1 MKAARLYE
9 FNKPLVVETVPDPAI
24 QSPNDV
30 IVRIGG
36 AGLCRTDL
44 HIMEGVWQD
53 KVNVALP
60 YTLGH
65 ENAGWVE
72 EVGPSVKTVRP
83 GDPVILHP
91 LITCGVCA
99 GCRSG
104 EDMYCEDNKFPG
116 LTTDGGFA
124 EYMLTNERALITL
137 PDGMDPKEV
146 APFADAGITAYRA
159 AKKAAKQLQPDARVV
174 VIGAGGLGHIAVQ
187 CLRHLTSTEIIVV
200 DKRVQALDLSRK
212 LGADQTVLADDETVR
227 KVRELTRGGADAVID
242 FVGEGDAVRQ
252 AIKMLRKGG
261 IYYVVGYGGAIQLPT
276 IDVIFDEISIV
287 GNLVGNHQEL
297 SELMHLAAQG
307 KVSLETKKYTLDD
320 INQAIE
326 DLEHGKINGRAVL
339 VP

>member
-1 MKAARLYE
+1 MKAARLHDFHE
-9 FNKPLVVETVPDPAI
+9 PLVLDTVPDPSI
-24 QSPNDV
+24 QDPHDV

-44 HIMEGVWQD
+44 HIIEGIWQD

-72 EVGPSVKTVRP
+72 EVGSAVKSVRP

-104 EDMYCEDNKFPG
+104 EDMYCEENQFPG

-124 EYMLTNERALITL
+124 EYLRTSERALIKL
-137 PDGMDPKEV
+137 PDGVDPKEV

-159 AKKAAKQLQPDARVV
+159 AKKAARQLRPDARVV

-200 DKRVQALDLSRK
+200 DKREQALELSRK
-212 LGADQTVLADDETVR
+212 LGADRTVLANGETVE
-227 KVRELTRGGADAVID
+227 KVQELTRGGADAVVD
-242 FVGEGDAVRQ
+242 FVGEGEAVRQ
-252 AIKMLRKGG
+252 AIEMLRKGG
-261 IYYVVGYGGAIQLPT
+261 TYYVVGYGGAIQLPT
-276 IDVIFDEISIV
+276 IDVIFNEISIV
-287 GNLVGNHQEL
+287 GNLVGNHREL

-307 KVSLETKKYTLDD
+307 KVTLETRQYPLSDV
-320 INQAIE
+320 NQAIE
-326 DLEHGKINGRAVL
+326 DLEHGRINGRAVL

>member
-1 MKAARLYE
+1 VKAARLYE
-9 FNKPLVVETVPDPAI
+9 FNKPLVVETVPDPSI
-24 QSPNDV
+24 QGPHDV

-44 HIMEGVWQD
+44 HIMEGIWQN
-53 KVNVALP
+53 KVNVTLP

-72 EVGPSVKTVRP
+72 EVGPSVKSVSP

-91 LITCGVCA
+91 LVTCGVCS

-104 EDMYCEDNKFPG
+104 EDMYCEDNQFPG
-116 LTTDGGFA
+116 LTTNGGFA
-124 EYMLTNERALITL
+124 EYLLTNERALIKL
-137 PDGMDPKEV
+137 PDGVDPKDV

-159 AKKAAKQLQPDARVV
+159 AKKAARQLQPDARVV

-200 DKRVQALDLSRK
+200 DRREQALELSRK
-212 LGADQTVLADDETVR
+212 LGADRTILADGEAVE
-227 KVRELTRGGADAVID
+227 KVREITHGGADAVVD
-242 FVGEGDAVRQ
+242 FVGEGEAVRQ
-252 AIKMLRKGG
+252 AIEMLRKGG
-261 IYYVVGYGGAIQLPT
+261 TYYVVGYGGTIQLPT
-276 IDVIFDEISIV
+276 IDVIFNEINIV
-287 GNLVGNHQEL
+287 GNLVGNHREL

-307 KVSLETKKYTLDD
+307 KVTLETQQYPLNE
-320 INQAIE
+320 INRAIE